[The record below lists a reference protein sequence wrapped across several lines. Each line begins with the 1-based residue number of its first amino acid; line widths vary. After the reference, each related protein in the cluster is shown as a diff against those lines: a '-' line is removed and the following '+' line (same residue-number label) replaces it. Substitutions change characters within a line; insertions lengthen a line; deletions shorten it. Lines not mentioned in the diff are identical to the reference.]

1 MAEIISQETKDAVL
15 AKSDIV
21 SIVGEYVQLEQRG
34 NQWWGCCPF
43 HNEKTPSFSVTS
55 EKNIY
60 YCFGCH
66 EGGDIIKFVME
77 MEKIRFPEAVK
88 FLAKRSG
95 IEVKYDSRSTFSPQE
110 KPDNA
115 KEQYIDLY
123 NRVAD
128 MFHYGLVKTDAGKF
142 ALNYITQRGITLETI
157 EKFKLGYSPAD
168 RTWLKRFLRGKNYSD
183 EFLAKSGLFSKK
195 YPDIAFFSDRLMFP
209 IFDRRG
215 QAVAFGGRFLR
226 GDAEKS
232 PKYLNSGDLIQ
243 YQKGDTLYA
252 FNFAKQSIRQERK
265 VIFCE
270 GYMDCIA
277 YHQCGITY
285 AVAPLGTALT
295 VDQIKIVKGFVDTIL
310 LSFDSDGAGQAATV
324 RAILMCREQGLTVKV
339 ITLHNA
345 KDPAEIMI
353 KFGADTLTT
362 EVNCAKLDSDY
373 LLESL
378 SRKYQI
384 DTPEGKTKF
393 ALEFFPYIDA
403 LQADIQRESS
413 LELLGRTLNVPI
425 EAIKRDYSHRDDVKK
440 RILVKKTEEN
450 SPAQETVL
458 VNAEF
463 RAVLA
468 VISDTNQFELMQN
481 RLSEDDFENPF
492 ARQLFLVL
500 KKCYEAGDLSFSA
513 LLSHCEHDGI
523 KREVTESV
531 SRGEFSNC
539 SRQSVIES
547 IEQIEKN
554 SLKRK
559 RKGILDRITYLQSQP
574 PSVAN
579 QELMTR
585 LFEEKKAIDEKITK
599 KGLEYGS
606 GTGS

>member
-1 MAEIISQETKDAVL
+1 MDGIISAETKNAVL
-15 AKSDIV
+15 SNTDIV
-21 SIVGEYVQLEQRG
+21 SVVGEYVQLEQRG

-43 HNEKTPSFSVTS
+43 HNEKTPSFSVTP

-66 EGGDIIKFVME
+66 EGGDVIKFIME
-77 MEKIRFPEAVK
+77 MEKIRFPEALK
-88 FLAKRSG
+88 FLAKRCG
-95 IEVKYDSRSTFSPQE
+95 IEVKYDSNPSYNTQE
-110 KPDNA
+110 KTDNS
-115 KEQYIDLY
+115 KELYIDLY

-128 MFHYGLVKTDAGKF
+128 MFHYGLVKTETGKF
-142 ALNYITQRGITLETI
+142 ALNYITSRGISLETI

-168 RTWLKRFLRGKNYSD
+168 RTWLKKFLKSKNYSD
-183 EFLAKSGLFSKK
+183 EFLSKSGLFSKN

-252 FNFAKQSIRQERK
+252 FNFARQSIRQERK

-295 VDQIKIVKGFVDTIL
+295 FDQIKIVKGFADTIL

-324 RAILMCREQGLTVKV
+324 RAILMCRQQGLTVKI

-345 KDPAEIMI
+345 KDPAEIMV
-353 KFGADTLTT
+353 KFGVDTLTA

-373 LLESL
+373 LLNSL
-378 SRKYQI
+378 SQKYPI
-384 DTPEGKTKF
+384 DTPEGKTRF
-393 ALEFFPYIDA
+393 ALDFFPYIDA
-403 LQADIQRESS
+403 LQTDIQRESS
-413 LELLGRTLNVPI
+413 LELLGRTLNVPV
-425 EAIKRDYSHRDDVKK
+425 EAIKSDYSHRDEAKK
-440 RILVKKTEEN
+440 RVLVKKTDN
-450 SPAQETVL
+450 KNAGQDKVL

-468 VISDTNQFELMQN
+468 VVSDINQFELMQS
-481 RLSEDDFENPF
+481 RVSEDDFENPF
-492 ARQLFLVL
+492 AKELFLIL
-500 KKCYEAGDLSFSA
+500 KDCYKAGDLSFSS
-513 LLSHCEHDGI
+513 LLSRCTSEGI
-523 KREVTESV
+523 KHEVTESV
-531 SRGEFSNC
+531 ALGEFSH
-539 SRQSVIES
+539 SSAQSVAES
-547 IEQIEKN
+547 IDKIVQN
-554 SLKRK
+554 SLKRQSK
-559 RKGILDRITYLQSQP
+559 AVLEQIRYLQNQP
-574 PSVAN
+574 MNLSN
-579 QELMTR
+579 QELMTK
-585 LFEEKKAIDEKITK
+585 LFEEKKVIDEKLQK
-599 KGLEYGS
+599 KGLSYGS
-606 GTGS
+606 GIGS